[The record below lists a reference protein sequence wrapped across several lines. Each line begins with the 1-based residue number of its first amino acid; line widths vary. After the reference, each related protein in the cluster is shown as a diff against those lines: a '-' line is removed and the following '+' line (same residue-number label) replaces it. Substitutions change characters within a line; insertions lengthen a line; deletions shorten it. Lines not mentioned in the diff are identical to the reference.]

1 MPSPLLRHFTLDPAV
16 TFLNHGS
23 FGACPRPVQEAQ
35 QRERERLE
43 AEPVRYLAREL
54 EGRLDQVREE
64 LAAFL
69 GAEPRDLAF
78 VPNATTAVNAVVRSL
93 DLAPGHE
100 LLALDQGYNACLNVL
115 RHAAARSGAR
125 LVLAAVPFPLASEE
139 EAVEAVLRAASPR
152 TRLAL
157 VDHVASPTG
166 LVLPVARIVRA
177 LEGRG
182 VPVLVDGA
190 HAPGM
195 VPLDL
200 ASVGASYYAGNCHK
214 WLCAPKGAGFL
225 HVRRELQAAVRPAVI
240 SHGAN
245 SPRADRSRF
254 LVEFDWVGTTDPTAV
269 LSIPAALRFMG
280 SLLPGGWPEVMRR
293 NRALALEARA
303 LLASALG
310 AAPPAPD
317 SMVGSLAA
325 LRLPD
330 GTPAAPRSPL
340 YQDALQ
346 DALLERFG
354 IEVPVVPWP
363 APPRRLLRISAQL
376 YNDLGDYQRLAA
388 ALGELLG

>member
-1 MPSPLLRHFTLDPAV
+1 
-16 TFLNHGS
+16 
-23 FGACPRPVQEAQ
+23 
-35 QRERERLE
+35 
-43 AEPVRYLAREL
+43 
-54 EGRLDQVREE
+54 
-64 LAAFL
+64 
-69 GAEPRDLAF
+69 
-78 VPNATTAVNAVVRSL
+78 VNAVVRSL

>member
-1 MPSPLLRHFTLDPAV
+1 VPSPLLRHFTLDPAV

>member
-1 MPSPLLRHFTLDPAV
+1 VPSPLLRHFTLDPAV

-125 LVLAAVPFPLASEE
+125 LVLAAVPFPLASEG